1 MSLPLNINND
11 SIRTIYIIK
20 SITPPTNTV
29 LRLNIDERE
38 IDHPKMI
45 KKNVLITNAD
55 SPVITLK
62 SARTLFTLS

>member
-1 MSLPLNINND
+1 M
-11 SIRTIYIIK
+11 IK

-55 SPVITLK
+55 SPVITLN
-62 SARTLFTLS
+62 SARTLFTLL